1 VKFPGRKLLHEWS
14 LTPALSLEDVLR
26 PCHQVG
32 LTGFCELR
40 LGRAEAVIFYYMGS
54 EVSAVFRE
62 GSVAHHGPAA
72 FKQLR
77 TYLGE
82 GEGTVAI
89 YEVPMDMA
97 HLLRGLSKRHK
108 LPQPLKGKQALAEL
122 LQTLQASEHTGTL
135 EIQAPTG
142 GAMVLVVN
150 GRVSNV
156 YWETPAGSIF
166 EKERG
171 RAALDQALEAGA
183 GTVYKAEFSRD
194 AWRSRQDVEASVP
207 THFAEPAETPPAETR
222 AAEETRERVE
232 VLDDLQAQLPALL
245 QAYVFDLLTGAVL
258 ARKNRGTA
266 ALQSALLAGKLP
278 SVATFVRD
286 LVLAEAGDQ
295 LEFIEIGTDHVDVVM
310 TAVPELQEGI
320 VVVADKAQPTAL
332 LRAVLVRLARSYAAR
347 ASASRH
353 GVSIGG
359 N

>member
-1 VKFPGRKLLHEWS
+1 VKFPGRKLLHEWT
-14 LTPALSLEDVLR
+14 LTPAVSLEDVLR

-54 EVSAVFRE
+54 EVSAVCRE

-77 TYLGE
+77 THLGE
-82 GEGTVAI
+82 ADGTVAI

-108 LPQPLKGKQALAEL
+108 LPEPLKGRQALVDL
-122 LQTLQASEHTGTL
+122 LQGMQGTEHTGTV
-135 EIQAPTG
+135 EIQTPTG

-156 YWETPAGSIF
+156 YWETTAGSVF
-166 EKERG
+166 EKEKARS
-171 RAALDQALEAGA
+171 ALDQALDQGT
-183 GTVYKAEFSRD
+183 GTVYRAEFSRE

-207 THFAEPAETPPAETR
+207 THFAEPAEPPPAETR

-232 VLDDLQAQLPALL
+232 VLEDLQKQLPALL
-245 QAYVFDLLTGAVL
+245 QGYVFDLLTGAVL
-258 ARKNRGTA
+258 ARKNRGAT
-266 ALQSALLAGKLP
+266 ALQAALLAGKIP
-278 SVATFVRD
+278 SVATFVRE

-295 LEFIEIGTDHVDVVM
+295 LELLEVGTDRVDIVLA
-310 TAVPELQEGI
+310 AVPELQEAI
-320 VVVADKAQPTAL
+320 VVVADKAQPTAHV
-332 LRAVLVRLARSYAAR
+332 RAVLVRLARSYAAR
-347 ASASRH
+347 ATAARH
-353 GVSIGG
+353 GVGIG